1 MNTQSL
7 HTRVCIIGAGPA
19 GAATAIFLGKEQIH
33 HTIIDAATFPR
44 DKICGDGLDLKAI
57 TMLNHIDTSILE
69 NKHSPMETLVP
80 AGASDLFTPTK
91 LILNLFTSHKAA
103 AKINHRMLFVNVLL

>member
-44 DKICGDGLDLKAI
+44 DKICGDGLDLKPLPCSTTLI
-57 TMLNHIDTSILE
+57 HLFLK